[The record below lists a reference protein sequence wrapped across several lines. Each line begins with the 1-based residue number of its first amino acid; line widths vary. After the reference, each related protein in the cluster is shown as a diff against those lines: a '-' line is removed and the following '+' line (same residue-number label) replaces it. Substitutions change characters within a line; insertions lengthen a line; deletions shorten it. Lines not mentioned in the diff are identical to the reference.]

1 MHDQPPKDLAAITA
15 SLVFAGLV
23 VVFLILGAVLALAF

>member
-1 MHDQPPKDLAAITA
+1 MHDQPPKDLAAIAA